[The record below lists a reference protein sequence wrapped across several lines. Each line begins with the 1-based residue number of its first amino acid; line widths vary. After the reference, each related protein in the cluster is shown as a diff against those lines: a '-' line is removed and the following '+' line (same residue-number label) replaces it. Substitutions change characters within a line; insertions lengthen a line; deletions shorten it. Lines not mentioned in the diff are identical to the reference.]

1 VSKGGKK
8 ENMNSEESNSFWLN
22 YIGQIRNWI
31 SSVGILIF
39 AEVLQYFVDNMT
51 WTWRGLLVSFA
62 VAVGNHVIGHQSHTA
77 AKKHARKVFENTVI
91 TTQEVLEKKGEHK

>member
-1 VSKGGKK
+1 
-8 ENMNSEESNSFWLN
+8 
-22 YIGQIRNWI
+22 
-31 SSVGILIF
+31 
-39 AEVLQYFVDNMT
+39 MT

-91 TTQEVLEKKGEHK
+91 TTQEVLEKKGEHKW